1 MWSLGLLQTL
11 GIAAGVISLA
21 GLVLYLQ
28 ARERETT
35 VVRALTRRMRLS
47 SRGYRT
53 MLVLEVS
60 GLLGTAFVVGAGLG
74 LGVSMLLLDRF
85 DLNPDLPP
93 SQLLEVPFVPLAITA
108 VLVAGTALVSARQ
121 MQRRAD
127 NANVAELMRV
137 V

>member
-1 MWSLGLLQTL
+1 LWSLGLLQTL

-28 ARERETT
+28 ARERAA
-35 VVRALTRRMRLS
+35 VIVRSLTQRMRLS
-47 SRGYRT
+47 SRDYRT
-53 MLVLEVS
+53 MLTLEVG
-60 GLLGTAFVVGAGLG
+60 GLLTTALVLGAGLG
-74 LGVSMLLLDRF
+74 LGMAILLLDRF

-93 SQLLEVPFVPLAITA
+93 SQLLELPLGTLAITVVVVA
-108 VLVAGTALVSARQ
+108 VTTLVSSWL

-127 NANVAELMRV
+127 RANVAELMRV